1 MTSVRVGAA
10 SRVVTHLPRLRKGL
24 GSLDWETAAGN
35 QIVKRSERPAFRLLV
50 SFRLSWAPWPS
61 LPRRLGAS
69 RDSALT
75 LVAAGEGAHLDLWVP
90 SSSMGGAAPGAKGSP
105 GAWKAQGAGQG
116 AQHLGAGWEGAKSP
130 STTPS
135 TPERAAAV
143 SLVFATAPPRGAQ
156 PRAVLHAACLLET
169 WNPG

>member
-24 GSLDWETAAGN
+24 GSLDWKTAAGN
-35 QIVKRSERPAFRLLV
+35 QIVKRSERPAFPLLV
-50 SFRLSWAPWPS
+50 SFRCRGPPG
-61 LPRRLGAS
+61 PRPLGAP

-75 LVAAGEGAHLDLWVP
+75 LVAAGEGAHLDLRVP
-90 SSSMGGAAPGAKGSP
+90 SSSMGGAAAGAKGSP

-135 TPERAAAV
+135 TPERARSCV
-143 SLVFATAPPRGAQ
+143 
-156 PRAVLHAACLLET
+156 
-169 WNPG
+169 PGFRNCST